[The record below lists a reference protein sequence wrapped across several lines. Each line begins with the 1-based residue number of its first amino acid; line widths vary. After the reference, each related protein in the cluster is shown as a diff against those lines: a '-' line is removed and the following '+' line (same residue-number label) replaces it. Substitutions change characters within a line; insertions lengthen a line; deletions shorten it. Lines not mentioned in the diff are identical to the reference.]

1 MFCYDQKVQ
10 RQGRL
15 SEKIDI
21 EYEVA
26 REISEREL
34 LEINEMLQKEEQ
46 YARCEDLDVS
56 FERSDVMNSTTIS
69 NSTINQS
76 DDRSGLVQS
85 TKSVTTAGVQM
96 EQVQPEKP
104 KLKVKRKICTDQI
117 KTTCANVSSVCEVS
131 VEMSLQVVK
140 TVCKELY
147 EHDVYLSAAEAW
159 KSASLEQ
166 PPSKKPCP
174 PVSARNYESYKC
186 VLASARTISD
196 YKQMLASQVEQDAAV
211 VL

>member
-1 MFCYDQKVQ
+1 MSKLDEREKLFYEDHKGQ

-15 SEKIDI
+15 SEEIDS
-21 EYEVA
+21 EYELA
-26 REISEREL
+26 KETSEREF
-34 LEINEMLQKEEQ
+34 LEMNEMLQKEEQ

-85 TKSVTTAGVQM
+85 TKSVTTVGVQM
-96 EQVQPEKP
+96 EQVKPEKP

-147 EHDVYLSAAEAW
+147 EHDVYLSAAEA
-159 KSASLEQ
+159 
-166 PPSKKPCP
+166 
-174 PVSARNYESYKC
+174 
-186 VLASARTISD
+186 
-196 YKQMLASQVEQDAAV
+196 
-211 VL
+211 

>member
-1 MFCYDQKVQ
+1 MTFVSGKGNGILLDIGQNMSKLDDREKLFYEDHKGQ

-15 SEKIDI
+15 SEEIDS
-21 EYEVA
+21 EYELA
-26 REISEREL
+26 KETSEREF
-34 LEINEMLQKEEQ
+34 LEMNEMLQKEEQ

-96 EQVQPEKP
+96 EQVKPEKP

-147 EHDVYLSAAEAW
+147 EHDVYLSAAEA
-159 KSASLEQ
+159 
-166 PPSKKPCP
+166 
-174 PVSARNYESYKC
+174 
-186 VLASARTISD
+186 
-196 YKQMLASQVEQDAAV
+196 
-211 VL
+211 